1 MVGERMTED
10 ETVHD
15 RRMARLVRRKD
26 LLRARRTP

>member
-15 RRMARLVRRKD
+15 RRMARLVRREG
-26 LLRARRTP
+26 LRPGRRR